1 MRFIGA
7 RSRGLLVWYV
17 LLTLLAAEAVLYL
30 AAGWAAGQA
39 RQSVRRQFAAAAA
52 LRQEVDKV
60 PYAALINRYAGQEGL
75 SAVLVAAVIRA
86 ESSFQPRAMSRAG
99 AAGLMQVIPATWR
112 EVNGRIK
119 ACSGRHAGECGE
131 NCWFD
136 PELNIRVGTA
146 YLAEL
151 SRRYQGDAVLAV
163 AAYNAGPA
171 AVDGHG
177 GVPPYA
183 ETQEYV
189 ERVMTF
195 WSDYARVPLAGRGLT
210 AGWWEEARRL
220 SGWVLAAT
228 GALAAAAVAGLLR
241 RHRSWR
247 WR

>member
-1 MRFIGA
+1 MI
-7 RSRGLLVWYV
+7 WYV
-17 LLTLLAAEAVLYL
+17 LLALLAAETALYV
-30 AAGWAAGQA
+30 ASGWAAGQA
-39 RQSVRRQFAAAAA
+39 RRSERRQFAAVAA

-60 PYAALINRYAGQEGL
+60 PHAVLINRYAGQEGL

-86 ESSFQPRAMSRAG
+86 ESSFQPRAVSRAG

-131 NCWFD
+131 SCWFD

-151 SRRYQGDAVLAV
+151 NRRYQGDAVLAV

-171 AVDGHG
+171 AVDRYS

-189 ERVMTF
+189 ERVITY
-195 WSDYARVPLAGRGLT
+195 WSEYAGVPLARRGPT
-210 AGWWEEARRL
+210 AGRWEEARRL
-220 SGWVLAAT
+220 AEWALAAT
-228 GALAAAAVAGLLR
+228 SASAVVVAAGLLR
-241 RHRSWR
+241 RHGSWR